1 MTSALLL
8 LALSLPLRAQTLEI
22 EKETFTPLGWN
33 DACSVAV
40 RHQVFP
46 KLGVAIHGEPLSTK
60 IGAVTIQPGAQ
71 KAAVKWFYEAAGT
84 NTYDARRI
92 ATVERALRKLGYARK
107 GYPETVR
114 PNPSTEQP
122 GLAETI
128 LSTRTLNL
136 RPGQPWP
143 GAGWRWAGADY
154 SPLGTCAL
162 LVFESVEAPPRFSW
176 VLTRIYNPRMRLER
190 SRAHAA
196 NARLLFG
203 AGELEP
209 AVAEAGTAAALA
221 PESPLARYV
230 HAALLSMSGRT
241 DESVAELRAA
251 IELDP
256 KRAAAAKD
264 DRDFDNV
271 RERRDFKDL
280 VGPTYLDRLTR

>member
-1 MTSALLL
+1 MLALLPL
-8 LALSLPLRAQTLEI
+8 LAVLTLPAPAQDDAVER
-22 EKETFTPLGWN
+22 EEFKVLGWN

-40 RHQVFP
+40 RQQLFP
-46 KLGVAIHGEPLSTK
+46 KLGVAIHGEPLSTR
-60 IGAVTIQPGAQ
+60 IGSVTIPPGEQ
-71 KAAVKWFYEAAGT
+71 KSVVKWFYEAAGT
-84 NTYDARRI
+84 NTYDPRRI

-107 GYPETVR
+107 GYPEAVR
-114 PNPSTEQP
+114 PDPSTEQP

-136 RPGQPWP
+136 RPGLAWP
-143 GAGWRWAGADY
+143 GDGWRWAGADY

-162 LVFESVEAPPRFSW
+162 LVFESGVPTRYAW
-176 VLTRIYNPRMRLER
+176 VLARMYNPRMRLER
-190 SRAHAA
+190 SRAHAT

-203 AGELEP
+203 AGELEA
-209 AVAEAGTAAALA
+209 AVAEAGTAAGLA
-221 PESPLARYV
+221 PESALARYV

-241 DESVAELRAA
+241 DESVAELKAA

-271 RERRDFKDL
+271 RERRDFRDL
-280 VGPTYLDRLTR
+280 VGPTMLDRLTR